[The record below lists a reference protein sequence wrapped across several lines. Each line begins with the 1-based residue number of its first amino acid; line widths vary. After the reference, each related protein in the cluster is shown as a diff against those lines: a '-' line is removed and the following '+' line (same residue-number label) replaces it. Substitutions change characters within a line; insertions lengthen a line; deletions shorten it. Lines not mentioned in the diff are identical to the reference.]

1 MEQLFCKKCD
11 SDKNYEEVKK
21 NLNFCPDCN
30 ADLSAGIKPTSPEPT
45 SPEPTETEPTET
57 EHSHQYNAG
66 KYLIKFQGQFHS
78 GFVLSILG
86 AGVSI
91 IGALNSIHGL
101 MYLGGGITFVGG
113 IIMLVSVNDIG
124 NAGEELMK

>member
-11 SDKNYEEVKK
+11 SDKNYDEVKK

-30 ADLSAGIKPTSPEPT
+30 ADLSAGIKPTSPKPT
-45 SPEPTETEPTET
+45 SPKPTET

-66 KYLIKFQGQFHS
+66 KYLIKFQGQFYS
-78 GFVLSILG
+78 GFVWSILG
-86 AGVSI
+86 WGVSI
-91 IGALNSIHGL
+91 TGVLTGVNGL

-113 IIMLVSVNDIG
+113 IIMLVSVNNIG
-124 NAGEELMK
+124 NAGEELTK

>member
-45 SPEPTETEPTET
+45 ET

-91 IGALNSIHGL
+91 IGANGAIEL

>member
-30 ADLSAGIKPTSPEPT
+30 ADLSAGIKPT

-101 MYLGGGITFVGG
+101 MYLGGGITFIGG
-113 IIMLVSVNDIG
+113 IIMLESFTDIG
-124 NAGEELMK
+124 NAGKELTK